1 MKQKRKEIKEE
12 KKAQRQKKKTQKKQA
27 QEKRKSNPIF
37 SGISFVGKLILRL
50 VQSVIRAILEAIDTF
65 RGNGKDSLA
74 SGFDRFLSLFRLNIT
89 FKLTMSYGWIALRT
103 LIFVN
108 LLVFFGGKY
117 GLQTYQIWQLETR
130 AAVFAEDWKETPDT
144 SLLDRLI
151 PKEHLEYG
159 VFDAEGTLLAG
170 KEGLTYSEI
179 RTDNAYSP
187 WSLSYQD
194 WFVSESVLQGTSES
208 PEKVLILMRDT
219 QQTEEIYV
227 AAVAIGWIITVFWWM
242 IAMIKASKIAKK
254 HLKPIHTMTKDVQ
267 SLSTSVLSERLQV
280 NGTRDELK
288 DLAQTFNSMM
298 DEIEESYGK
307 QRQFVSDASHELRT
321 PIAVIKGYADLL
333 NRWGKDDPEV
343 LSEGIEAIRSETDF
357 MQSLVE
363 SLLFLARRDRGTLKM
378 EMSEFSLS
386 ELMEEITK
394 ETRMI
399 DKDHEIDG
407 RFDMCPT
414 VYASYDKLKQAIRVF
429 VDNSIKY
436 TPEGGEIRLSLRE
449 TKQTYAIQIEDNGIG
464 IAKED
469 QPHIF
474 DRFYRADK
482 SRTRLG
488 GETKKT
494 QGTGLGLAIAKVIV
508 EQHGGEI
515 YLESELNKGTSITL
529 FFPKSAL
536 KKPKK
541 DGGTT

>member
-1 MKQKRKEIKEE
+1 MARKGKKIKEE
-12 KKAQRQKKKTQKKQA
+12 KKSRR
-27 QEKRKSNPIF
+27 KRKQSQENKKNHPIV
-37 SGISFVGKLILRL
+37 SGIGYVVKFILRL

-65 RGNGKDSLA
+65 RGNGKNSLA
-74 SGFDRFLSLFRLNIT
+74 TGFDRFLSLFRLNIT

-103 LIFVN
+103 LILIN
-108 LLVFFGGKY
+108 ILIFFGGKY
-117 GLQTYQIWQLETR
+117 GLQTYEVWQLETR
-130 AAVFAEDWKETPDT
+130 ANVFIEDWESTANT
-144 SLLDRLI
+144 ELLDRLTPI
-151 PKEHLEYG
+151 EELRYG
-159 VFDAEGTLLAG
+159 VFDAAGTQLAG
-170 KEGLTYSEI
+170 NEDI
-179 RTDNAYSP
+179 RYATLHTDNAYTP

-194 WFVSESVLQGTSES
+194 WFVSESVLEGSVES

-219 QQTEEIYV
+219 QQIEEIYV
-227 AAVAIGWIITVFWWM
+227 AAVAIGWIITAFWWI
-242 IAMIKASKIAKK
+242 IAMIKASKIAKR
-254 HLKPIHTMTKDVQ
+254 HLKPIHVMTEEVK
-267 SLSTSVLSERLQV
+267 SLSTSDLSERLQV

-288 DLAQTFNSMM
+288 DLALTFNGMM

-343 LSEGIEAIRSETDF
+343 LTEGIEAIRSETDF

-399 DKDHEIDG
+399 DKTHEIDG

-488 GETKKT
+488 DETQKT

-536 KKPKK
+536 KKPKM
-541 DGGTT
+541 DGGTA

>member
-1 MKQKRKEIKEE
+1 MKRSRKEIRKE
-12 KKAQRQKKKTQKKQA
+12 KKAARQANKKPKKI
-27 QEKRKSNPIF
+27 RSHPI
-37 SGISFVGKLILRL
+37 SKGIVFVFSFVLKL
-50 VQSVIRAILEAIDTF
+50 VQSVIRAILEAIDTM

-89 FKLTMSYGWIALRT
+89 FKLTWSYGWITFRA
-103 LIFVN
+103 LIFMN
-108 LLVFFGGKY
+108 LLLFFGGKY
-117 GLQTYQIWQLETR
+117 AFQTYEVWQLENH
-130 AAVFAEDWKETPDT
+130 AAIFVEDWKETPD
-144 SLLDRLI
+144 SALLDRLI
-151 PKEHLEYG
+151 PIENLRYG
-159 VFDAEGTLLAG
+159 IFDGAG
-170 KEGLTYSEI
+170 NWIASTDQMTYTDI
-179 RTDNAYSP
+179 RTDNAYLP
-187 WSLSYQD
+187 WSLVYQD
-194 WFVSESVLQGTSES
+194 WFISETVLEGEIEN
-208 PEKVLILMRDT
+208 PDKVLILMKSTDFI
-219 QQTEEIYV
+219 EEIFMGTV
-227 AAVAIGWIITVFWWM
+227 AAGWVLALLFWL
-242 IAMIKASKIAKK
+242 IAMARASKIAKK
-254 HLKPIHTMTKDVQ
+254 HLQPIHTMTENVQ
-267 SLSTSVLSERLQV
+267 SLSASNLSERLMV
-280 NGTRDELK
+280 NGARDELK
-288 DLAQTFNSMM
+288 DLAQTFNHMM

-343 LSEGIEAIRSETDF
+343 LVEGIEAIRSETDF

-378 EMSEFSLS
+378 EMSQFSLT
-386 ELMEEITK
+386 ELMEEVEK
-394 ETRMI
+394 ETKMI
-399 DKDHEIDG
+399 DNRHEISG
-407 RFDMCPT
+407 QFDHCPQ
-414 VYASYDKLKQAIRVF
+414 VYASYDKLKQAVRVF
-429 VDNSIKY
+429 VDNCIKY
-436 TPEGGEIRLSLRE
+436 TPDQGQIRLSLRE

-488 GETKKT
+488 ESKSV

-536 KKPKK
+536 VEQKT
-541 DGGTT
+541 DGGTL

>member
-1 MKQKRKEIKEE
+1 MKRSRKKIKEE
-12 KKAQRQKKKTQKKQA
+12 KKAAQQVNKKPKKI
-27 QEKRKSNPIF
+27 RSHPI
-37 SGISFVGKLILRL
+37 SKGIVLVFSFVLKL
-50 VQSVIRAILEAIDTF
+50 VQSVIRAILEAIDTM

-89 FKLTMSYGWIALRT
+89 FKLTWSYGWITFRF
-103 LIFVN
+103 LIFIN
-108 LLVFFGGKY
+108 LLIFFGGKY
-117 GLQTYQIWQLETR
+117 GLQTYQIWQMENR
-130 AAVFAEDWKETPDT
+130 AAVYVEDWRKAPDS
-144 SLLDRLI
+144 SLLDRLTPI
-151 PKEHLEYG
+151 ENLRYG
-159 VFDAEGTLLAG
+159 IFDGAG
-170 KEGLTYSEI
+170 NWIASTDQMTYTDI
-179 RTDNAYSP
+179 RTDNAYLP
-187 WSLSYQD
+187 WSLVYQD
-194 WFVSESVLQGTSES
+194 WFISETVLEGGIEN
-208 PEKVLILMRDT
+208 PDKVLILMKSTDFI
-219 QQTEEIYV
+219 EEIFMGTV
-227 AAVAIGWIITVFWWM
+227 AAGWVLALLFWL
-242 IAMIKASKIAKK
+242 IAMARASKIAKK
-254 HLKPIHTMTKDVQ
+254 HLKPIHTMTENVQ
-267 SLSTSVLSERLQV
+267 SLSASNLSERLMV
-280 NGTRDELK
+280 NGARDELK
-288 DLAQTFNSMM
+288 DLAQTFNHMM

-343 LSEGIEAIRSETDF
+343 LVEGIEAIRSETDF

-378 EMSEFSLS
+378 EMSQFSLT
-386 ELMEEITK
+386 ELMEEVEK
-394 ETRMI
+394 ETKMI
-399 DKDHEIDG
+399 DNRHEISG
-407 RFDMCPT
+407 QFDSCPQ
-414 VYASYDKLKQAIRVF
+414 VYASYDKLKQAVRVF
-429 VDNSIKY
+429 VDNCIKY
-436 TPEGGEIRLSLRE
+436 TPDQGQIRLSLRE

-488 GETKKT
+488 ESKSV

-536 KKPKK
+536 VEQKT
-541 DGGTT
+541 DGGTL

>member
-1 MKQKRKEIKEE
+1 MARKGKKIKEE
-12 KKAQRQKKKTQKKQA
+12 KKSRRKKKQSQENKKTH
-27 QEKRKSNPIF
+27 PIV
-37 SGISFVGKLILRL
+37 SGIGYVVKFVLRL

-65 RGNGKDSLA
+65 RGNGKNSLA
-74 SGFDRFLSLFRLNIT
+74 TGFDRFLSLFRLNIT

-103 LIFVN
+103 LILIN
-108 LLVFFGGKY
+108 ILIFFGGKY
-117 GLQTYQIWQLETR
+117 GLQTYEVWQLETR
-130 AAVFAEDWKETPDT
+130 ANVFIEDWESTANT
-144 SLLDRLI
+144 ELLDRLTPI
-151 PKEHLEYG
+151 EELRYG
-159 VFDAEGTLLAG
+159 VFDAAGTQLAG
-170 KEGLTYSEI
+170 NEDI
-179 RTDNAYSP
+179 RYATIHTDNSYTP

-194 WFVSESVLQGTSES
+194 WFVSESVLEGSAES

-219 QQTEEIYV
+219 QQIEEIYV
-227 AAVAIGWIITVFWWM
+227 AAVAIGWIITAFWWI
-242 IAMIKASKIAKK
+242 IAMIKASKIAKR
-254 HLKPIHTMTKDVQ
+254 HLKPIHVMTEEVK
-267 SLSTSVLSERLQV
+267 SLSTSDLSERLQV

-288 DLAQTFNSMM
+288 DLALTFNGMM

-343 LSEGIEAIRSETDF
+343 LTEGIEAIRSETDF

-399 DKDHEIDG
+399 DKTHEIDG

-436 TPEGGEIRLSLRE
+436 TPEGGEIQLSLRE

-488 GETKKT
+488 DETQKT

-529 FFPKSAL
+529 FFPKTAL
-536 KKPKK
+536 KKPKM
-541 DGGTT
+541 DGGTA

>member
-1 MKQKRKEIKEE
+1 MARKGKKIKEE
-12 KKAQRQKKKTQKKQA
+12 KKSRRKKKQSPDNQKKH
-27 QEKRKSNPIF
+27 PIV
-37 SGISFVGKLILRL
+37 SGIGYVVKFVLRL

-65 RGNGKDSLA
+65 RGNGKNSLA
-74 SGFDRFLSLFRLNIT
+74 TGFDRFLSLFRLNIT

-103 LIFVN
+103 LILIN
-108 LLVFFGGKY
+108 ILVFFGGKY
-117 GLQTYQIWQLETR
+117 GLQTYQVWQLETR
-130 AAVFAEDWKETPDT
+130 AHVFIEDWASTANTE
-144 SLLDRLI
+144 LLDRLAPI
-151 PKEHLEYG
+151 EDLRYG
-159 VFDAEGTLLAG
+159 VFDAAGTQLAG
-170 KEGLTYSEI
+170 NEDI
-179 RTDNAYSP
+179 RYATIDIDYAYTP
-187 WSLSYQD
+187 WSLAYPD
-194 WFVSESVLQGTSES
+194 KFFSESVLEGTAES

-219 QQTEEIYV
+219 QMTEEIYV
-227 AAVAIGWIITVFWWM
+227 AAVIIGWIITAFWWI
-242 IAMIKASKIAKK
+242 IAMIKASKIAKR
-254 HLKPIHTMTKDVQ
+254 HLKPIHVMTEEVK

-280 NGTRDELK
+280 NGARDELK
-288 DLAQTFNSMM
+288 DLALTFNGMM

-399 DKDHEIDG
+399 DKTHEIDG

-464 IAKED
+464 IAKQD

-488 GETKKT
+488 DETQKT

-529 FFPKSAL
+529 FFPKAAL
-536 KKPKK
+536 KKPKV
-541 DGGTT
+541 DGGTA